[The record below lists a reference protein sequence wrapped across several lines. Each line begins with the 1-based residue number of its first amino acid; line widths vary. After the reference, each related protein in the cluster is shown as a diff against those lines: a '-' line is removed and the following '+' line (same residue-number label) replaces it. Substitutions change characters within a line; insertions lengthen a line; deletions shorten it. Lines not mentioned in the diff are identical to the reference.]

1 MKILK
6 QNLII
11 NLLQSD
17 LIKFGLSYTIY
28 LKLIN
33 QLIRLFL
40 YNPNTPLYFICNNK
54 QQKILFQKY
63 IKINTFNIYFLSLK
77 ESLSIRTNG
86 IFFLININD
95 DNVII
100 KKLLNS
106 SLSLIVVVNDSI
118 SKPQTDF
125 YKLPANFNNLKHIVF
140 FISLINKIKNYASI
154 T

>member
-1 MKILK
+1 MKLLK
-6 QNLII
+6 TNLII
-11 NLLQSD
+11 NLFQSD
-17 LIKFGLSYTIY
+17 LIKFGSSFTIY

-33 QLIRLFL
+33 QIIRLFL
-40 YNPNTPLYFICNNK
+40 SNPHSSLYFICNNR

-63 IKINTFNIYFLSLK
+63 IKSTAFNIYFLSFK
-77 ESLSIRTNG
+77 ESLSIKTNG

-95 DNVII
+95 NNLII

-106 SLSLIVVVNDSI
+106 SLSLIVVVNDNI

-140 FISLINKIKNYASI
+140 FIALINKIKNYAS
-154 T
+154 TT